1 MNRRSFFSSLSAVI
15 AATGIA
21 KSKTESPRFTN
32 RKRFY
37 GVVDYRSDHFDPP
50 AIRESHGGTV
60 FLDGIEIK
68 YVAYANTETGVVR
81 TYDIFKNNSITTTR
95 RCYTEPLTT
104 RPTVVDV
111 SVVQTE
117 GFWKRKLAIFAKNGD
132 GSAVPQNHYWVPND
146 FKGRVVDCPEHG
158 VLIETL
164 VGKVEI
170 WGPPTGTSGSFL
182 FPAITGASAIFP
194 KLVNKSLSCTRWARK
209 DFRKAAQGST
219 IDLGALEIS
228 FEKKG

>member
-1 MNRRSFFSSLSAVI
+1 MNRRSFFSSLSAAI

-21 KSKTESPRFTN
+21 KSKTEGPRFTN

-50 AIRESHGGTV
+50 TIRESHGGIV
-60 FLDGIEIK
+60 FLDGVEIK
-68 YVAYANTETGVVR
+68 YVAYANTETGIVR
-81 TYDIFKNNSITTTR
+81 TYDVFRNNSITTTR
-95 RCYTEPLTT
+95 RLYTGPMTT
-104 RPTVVDV
+104 RPEVVDV
-111 SVVQTE
+111 TTTNSKS
-117 GFWKRKLAIFAKNGD
+117 FWRRKLAIFAKND
-132 GSAVPQNHYWVPND
+132 DNSAVPQNHFWTPND

-170 WGPPTGTSGSFL
+170 WGPPTGTPGSFL
-182 FPAITGASAIFP
+182 FPAITGAAAIFP
-194 KLVNKSLSCTRWARK
+194 KIPVTSKHDVYSSWSRADLK
-209 DFRKAAQGST
+209 KAARGSM
-219 IDLGALEIS
+219 IEIS